1 MVHMGGFR
9 ISSYR
14 FASTACR
21 GAMLWQ
27 PTGSFEDTMNGKDT
41 ETFARLEL
49 FQFRFPFV
57 PETSK

>member
-14 FASTACR
+14 FASTAGR

-27 PTGSFEDTMNGKDT
+27 PTGSFGDIMNGKDA
-41 ETFARLEL
+41 EAFARFEL
-49 FQFRFPFV
+49 FRFHFPFV
-57 PETSK
+57 PETPK